1 MSVEN
6 PAFRMELFHDT
17 SIHPPFPNIINNN
30 RNNNN
35 NNNNNDIT
43 TPKTIDNDIT
53 TPKTVITA
61 DIHNT
66 DNINNTD
73 NNNHLNNN
81 NNNESFGMT
90 GNSNA
95 NNNHGDS
102 NSLPHNWRY
111 NEEHNI
117 NTNNINNLQCNTINN
132 NNNQGQRAN
141 SYDTVVSESWS
152 HEEWEKDSEYYKSNA
167 HYIDNFRGSQNN
179 ITDETIKKTNSYDTV
194 VSESWSHEEW
204 DNNSE
209 YYRDNGH
216 YIDNFKGSQNNMTD
230 ERSLQYPEDN
240 NNVNNT
246 NEPLD
251 NKNEKKKEMNNNKA
265 KIQKKY
271 WSNDNDEQYLSA
283 VKLNTDD
290 KDSLDSVP
298 TTPPPAIPF
307 QLVWVSKPNSTQ
319 GSLTNEN
326 VYESIE
332 LNLYSMEAKLNS
344 NPEPPIRHSTMD
356 MTLPANQHGVIKHS
370 PSCPM
375 FIHKESCPNQ
385 RRRSLP
391 LVSRVPKMQ
400 FIANLPHDSVIVL
413 LFFI

>member
-1 MSVEN
+1 
-6 PAFRMELFHDT
+6 
-17 SIHPPFPNIINNN
+17 
-30 RNNNN
+30 
-35 NNNNNDIT
+35 
-43 TPKTIDNDIT
+43 
-53 TPKTVITA
+53 
-61 DIHNT
+61 
-66 DNINNTD
+66 
-73 NNNHLNNN
+73 
-81 NNNESFGMT
+81 MT
-90 GNSNA
+90 GKSNA

-194 VSESWSHEEW
+194 VSESRSHEEW
-204 DNNSE
+204 DDDSEYYKNNAHYIDNFRGSQNNITDETIEKTTSYDSVVSESWSHEELDDNSE

-375 FIHKESCPNQ
+375 FIHEESCPNQ